1 VPRLLA
7 AALVLLIACGG
18 SGESASPAE
27 LVSTDGAGITALLA
41 DSEKPVVLNV
51 WASWCGPCRS
61 EAPLLRAAFERHQGA
76 IRFVGVAIQDRPTD
90 SLRFLAEY
98 GIGFENYS
106 DPNRAVP
113 ATLGGFGVPITYFF
127 APGGELVA
135 THSGIIDEQTLALN
149 IDELLTR

>member
-1 VPRLLA
+1 
-7 AALVLLIACGG
+7 
-18 SGESASPAE
+18 
-27 LVSTDGAGITALLA
+27 
-41 DSEKPVVLNV
+41 
-51 WASWCGPCRS
+51 
-61 EAPLLRAAFERHQGA
+61 LRAAFERHQGA